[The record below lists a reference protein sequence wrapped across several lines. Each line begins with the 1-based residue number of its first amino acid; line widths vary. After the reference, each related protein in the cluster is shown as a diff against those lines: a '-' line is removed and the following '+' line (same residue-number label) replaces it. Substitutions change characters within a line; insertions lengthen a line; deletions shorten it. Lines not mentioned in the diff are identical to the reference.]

1 MATKVTFNAKK
12 FIKNFDKYDP
22 KSLRN
27 AVYLT
32 AEELGYFIARGG
44 STADSAKKGLPYN
57 FQYGKNKFKK
67 PVDFT
72 KDSVLYK
79 HRKNQVD
86 FYLYNKEAKGNAP
99 SKYLYPVI
107 GGGSG
112 EAYPTRFVQW
122 LRSRNYM
129 RKDQYPLA
137 NLRNT
142 TDIKTNALGNVV
154 PTIYRNTMRGLSNTA
169 KGKFK
174 GKNKRRPKGDLIQQG
189 RTFAVRYKGES
200 KNKRLG
206 AGIYRM
212 VLDKNK
218 ESVRPLFSFVKT
230 PRIKPKQSFGVQ
242 ITAIAK
248 REFPRFLKK
257 NVNKAG
263 KPY

>member
-1 MATKVTFNAKK
+1 MASKVTFNAKK
-12 FIKNFDKYDP
+12 FIKNFDKYNP

-44 STADSAKKGLPYN
+44 STKDPSKKGLPYN
-57 FQYGKNKFKK
+57 FQQGKNKFRN

-72 KDSVLYK
+72 KNSVLYK
-79 HRKNQVD
+79 PQKNKVE

-107 GGGSG
+107 GGGTTQ
-112 EAYPTRFVQW
+112 AYPTRFVQY
-122 LRSRNYM
+122 LRNKNYM
-129 RKDQYPLA
+129 RKDQYPVA
-137 NLRNT
+137 NLKNT
-142 TDIKTNALGNVV
+142 TDIQLNASGNVK
-154 PTIYRNTMRGLSNTA
+154 PTIYRNTIWGLSDTR

-174 GKNKRRPKGDLIQQG
+174 GKKRKGKGELIHQG
-189 RTFAVRYKGES
+189 RTFVVRYKGES
-200 KNKRLG
+200 KNKRLE

-218 ESVRPLFSFVKT
+218 EFVRPLFAFVKT
-230 PRIKPKQSFGVQ
+230 PKIKPKESFGVQ
-242 ITAIAK
+242 ISAIAK
-248 REFPRFLKK
+248 RELPRFLRK

>member
-1 MATKVTFNAKK
+1 MASKVTFNAKK
-12 FIKNFDKYDP
+12 FIKNFDKYNP

-44 STADSAKKGLPYN
+44 STKDPSKKGLPYN
-57 FQYGKNKFKK
+57 FQQGKNKFRN
-67 PVDFT
+67 PVDLT

-79 HRKNQVD
+79 PQKNKVE

-107 GGGSG
+107 GGGTT
-112 EAYPTRFVQW
+112 EPYPTRFVQY
-122 LRSRNYM
+122 LKNRNFM
-129 RKDQYPLA
+129 RKDQYPVA

-142 TDIKTNALGNVV
+142 TDIQLNAFGNVK
-154 PTIYRNTMRGLSNTA
+154 PTIYRNTIWGLAATRDKEIKRKSKA
-169 KGKFK
+169 KTIHK
-174 GKNKRRPKGDLIQQG
+174 GRV
-189 RTFAVRYKGES
+189 FAVRYKGES
-200 KNKRLG
+200 KNKRLE

-218 ESVRPLFSFVKT
+218 ETVRPLFAFVKT
-230 PRIKPKQSFGVQ
+230 PKIKPKESFGVQ

-248 REFPRFLKK
+248 RELPRFLRK

>member
-1 MATKVTFNAKK
+1 MASKVTFNSKK
-12 FIKNFDKYDP
+12 FIKNFDKYNP

-44 STADSAKKGLPYN
+44 STKDPSKKGLPYN
-57 FQYGKNKFKK
+57 FQYGKNKFRQ

-72 KDSVLYK
+72 KNSVLYK

-107 GGGSG
+107 GGGST
-112 EAYPTRFVQW
+112 EPYPTRFVQYL
-122 LRSRNYM
+122 LRRNYM
-129 RKDQYPLA
+129 RKGQYPVA
-137 NLRNT
+137 NLKNT
-142 TDIKTNALGNVV
+142 TDIELNASGNVKH
-154 PTIYRNTMRGLSNTA
+154 TIYRNTIWGLKATTEKEIKRKSRA
-169 KGKFK
+169 KTIHKGRVFAKTQPWGNGK
-174 GKNKRRPKGDLIQQG
+174 RP
-189 RTFAVRYKGES
+189 
-200 KNKRLG
+200 
-206 AGIYRM
+206 GIYRM
-212 VLDKNK
+212 ALNKNK
-218 ESVRPLFSFVKT
+218 EFVRPLFFYIST
-230 PRIKPKQSFGVQ
+230 PSIKPKQSFGVQ

-248 REFPRFLKK
+248 REFPKFLKK